1 MTAARA
7 QADAFSA
14 VAPTLD
20 LRTSA
25 RTADPPYCLGP
36 ATLLCLA
43 TAGRAP
49 LLCMPCLPL

>member
-1 MTAARA
+1 MTAAHA

-14 VAPTLD
+14 APPTHD

-25 RTADPPYCLGP
+25 WTAGPPYCLGL

-43 TAGRAP
+43 TAGRAL